1 MKRTTDE
8 EPHKKKAKAA
18 DKAVDKAADKAVDK
32 PSAKAG
38 TTKVY
43 ACDAAE
49 TGFDYLIFSESN
61 ALTQSVRAA
70 LKGNPKFRTELQPA
84 LKKAYYGTG
93 AHVVGVR
100 LHAGSSASASSDKQD
115 QGDAAVTACETL
127 RQVLEARPEIRCIE
141 HERLLALVKTLYAQM
156 RDLEQ
161 APHQQTVP
169 YFGLDDV
176 VVLNDAVALFI
187 NDDKLFAIRNGDGG
201 ATGAPTATIDVTR
214 AIGRDGAFY
223 PPELSD
229 GRNKTASLPY
239 TVDAR
244 CAYYSFGM
252 LVAYCAT
259 LNPALLANGGKE
271 SGRQRL
277 KLKRD
282 VLGPIEGTKLYWFIV
297 RCCASD
303 AARRCMLY
311 V

>member
-8 EPHKKKAKAA
+8 EPHKKKAKAI
-18 DKAVDKAADKAVDK
+18 DKATDKATDKA
-32 PSAKAG
+32 SAKAG

-43 ACDAAE
+43 ACDAVE
-49 TGFDYLIFSESN
+49 TGFDYLIFSESK

-70 LKGNPKFRTELQPA
+70 LKGNPKFRIELQPA

-93 AHVVGVR
+93 SHVVGVR
-100 LHAGSSASASSDKQD
+100 LHASNSASASSDKQE
-115 QGDAAVTACETL
+115 QSQEQEHGDAAVCETL
-127 RQVLEARPEIRCIE
+127 RQVLEARAEIRCIE

-156 RDLEQ
+156 HDLEQ
-161 APHQQTVP
+161 VHRHAVP

-187 NDDKLFAIRNGDGG
+187 NDDKLFAIRDGAGD
-201 ATGAPTATIDVTR
+201 ATSAATTIDVTR
-214 AIGRDGAFY
+214 TIRRDGAFY

-229 GRNKTASLPY
+229 GTKTASLPY

-259 LNPALLANGGKE
+259 LNPALLANGGKDR
-271 SGRQRL
+271 GRQRL

-282 VLGPIEGTKLYWFIV
+282 VLGPIEGTKLYWFIA